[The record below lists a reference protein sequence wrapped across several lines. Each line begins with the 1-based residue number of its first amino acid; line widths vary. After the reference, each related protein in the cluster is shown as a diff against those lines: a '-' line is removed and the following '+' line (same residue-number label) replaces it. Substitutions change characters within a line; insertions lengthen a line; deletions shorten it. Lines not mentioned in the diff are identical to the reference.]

1 MPLRAAIVLLLGL
14 ALVGCASA
22 KTEVARVKHP
32 LQASRI
38 LLMPLDIELSEMT
51 AGGLLEPRADWT
63 AAAKKDLTAA
73 IEQSEAAQGVQVVE
87 FDESHATAE
96 RLQTLD
102 EVVKLNRAVSTTI
115 ALQQGD
121 DALPT
126 KRGKMEWTL
135 GSAMQGLRAE
145 TGADYAMFVYVRD
158 SYASAGRAA
167 VMVLA
172 FATIGAAIPG
182 GAQFGHV
189 SLVDLAT
196 GDVVWFADLA
206 SRTGDLRT
214 PEAARASAGRL
225 LAGFPK

>member
-1 MPLRAAIVLLLGL
+1 MPRRAALMLLLGL

-22 KTEVARVKHP
+22 KTEIARVTHP
-32 LQASRI
+32 LHASRI
-38 LLMPLDIELSEMT
+38 LLMPLDIELSEVT
-51 AGGLLEPRADWT
+51 AGGLLESRADWT

-73 IEQSEAAQGVQVVE
+73 IEQSEAARGVQVVE

-102 EVVKLNRAVSTTI
+102 EVTKLNRAVSTTI

-121 DALPT
+121 AALPT

-135 GSAMQGLRAE
+135 GKGMQELRAE

-158 SYASAGRAA
+158 SYSSAGRAA
-167 VMVLA
+167 IIAV
-172 FATIGAAIPG
+172 AAVAGILVRG
-182 GAQFGHV
+182 GEQLGHV

-196 GDVVWFADLA
+196 GDVVWFGDLA
-206 SRTGDLRT
+206 SASGDLRT
-214 PEAARASAGRL
+214 PEAARGTAARL